1 VIVAREPHGLSVV
14 LQTDHQL
21 QCAAAAAQWGN
32 GRFGRIDHWDAL
44 EDAVALHDAGWAS
57 WEAAP
62 QIDPDGHPIDFP
74 DLDRAIHTALARDGV
89 AAASRRGPRV
99 GLLVSMHCAGLY
111 QSRFGLDGPPK
122 PLVELPDPVQAF
134 IADQEPLQRAAKEAI
149 GEDVEAWAWAAYR
162 LIQACDALSLFLC
175 WRGLPDG
182 RERHLPVVP
191 RAVGDEGVDL
201 LLRPVDERTA
211 MCRPFPFEGDAAILP
226 VPARVIP
233 DRVYRSDEDLRSA
246 MRDAPLRVR
255 EYVVVP
261 G

>member
-1 VIVAREPHGLSVV
+1 VV
-14 LQTDHQL
+14 RQTDHQS

-32 GRFGRIDHWDAL
+32 GAFTRIDHWDAV
-44 EDAVALHDAGWAS
+44 EDAIAMHDAGWAS

-62 QIDPDGHPIDFP
+62 QVDADGRPIDFP
-74 DLDRAIHTALARDGV
+74 DLDRSIHTALARDGV
-89 AAASRRGPRV
+89 AAAMRRGPRV

-111 QSRFGLDGPPK
+111 QSRFGLDGLPK
-122 PLVELPDPVQAF
+122 PLAELPEPVQAF
-134 IADQEPLQRAAKEAI
+134 IIDQEPLQQGAKDEI
-149 GEDVEAWAWAAYR
+149 GEDVEEWAWAAYR

-191 RAVGDEGVDL
+191 RAVGDDGVDL
-201 LLRPVDERTA
+201 LLSPLDERSA
-211 MCRPFPFEGDAAILP
+211 ACRPFPFEGDHAVLP
-226 VPARVIP
+226 VPVRVIP
-233 DRVYRSDEDLRSA
+233 DRVYRSDDDLRSA
-246 MRDAPLRVR
+246 LREAPLRVR